1 MLQTEVLKGVSF
13 PNKKM
18 EPAFF
23 KYTCIFWMK
32 QLLHF
37 SELMTTLTKYSL
49 MIIEQQSFSSV
60 LLLSFFCSFYFL
72 DVPCLGPQNQGDN
85 HFFSSVVQLIVL
97 KIVKFQS

>member
-18 EPAFF
+18 EPVFF

-60 LLLSFFCSFYFL
+60 PLLSFF
-72 DVPCLGPQNQGDN
+72 VPSTFWMC
-85 HFFSSVVQLIVL
+85 HA
-97 KIVKFQS
+97 